1 MQLSDSFGLRFGL
14 QTCPL
19 HLPLSA
25 SCSSDRDF
33 AADFLQIP
41 SHDGHPC
48 LELTLPTIMACLG
61 FAPYSYRP
69 CRANNPKAAFAAFL
83 FNSLRFEFVT
93 Q

>member
-48 LELTLPTIMACLG
+48 LVLTLPTIMACLG

-69 CRANNPKAAFAAFL
+69 CRANKQSPF
-83 FNSLRFEFVT
+83 
-93 Q
+93 